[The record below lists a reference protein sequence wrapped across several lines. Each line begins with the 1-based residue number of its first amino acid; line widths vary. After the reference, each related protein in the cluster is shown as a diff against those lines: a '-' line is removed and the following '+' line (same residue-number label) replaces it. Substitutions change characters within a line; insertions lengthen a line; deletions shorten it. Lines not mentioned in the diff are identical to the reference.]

1 MQGRP
6 TKSASI
12 QRSKIYKQQFV
23 LFDLLIAVQ
32 KLLTMVLDVNKGMV
46 VTIVLTYLLSIPL
59 MKMFQREYLCFVVS
73 Q

>member
-46 VTIVLTYLLSIPL
+46 VTIVLTYLLSISL
-59 MKMFQREYLCFVVS
+59 MKMFQREYLCFVVR
-73 Q
+73 